1 MMSLDPYKAGL
12 LSKNTYYA
20 KNDIEA
26 RLVVVLQSTLD
37 NRGLHLIAQPS
48 RAVCLHEIH
57 ELIITDEPDAG
68 PNKDCNRV
76 GYFGFMEIT
85 AGGVIIKGDEVLCDG
100 ELVGHIAGFDETH
113 MPNHQNIII
122 YRENRSTGVALGA
135 RLGSKV
141 TFRHVVQD

>member
-1 MMSLDPYKAGL
+1 MSVDPYKAGL
-12 LSKNTYYA
+12 LKKNTYYA
-20 KNDIEA
+20 KTDIEA

-37 NRGLHLIAQPS
+37 NRGMHLISQPS

-68 PNKDCNRV
+68 PNKDLNRV
-76 GYFGFMEIT
+76 GYFGFMEIM

-100 ELVGHIAGFDETH
+100 KLIGRIAGFDETH

-122 YRENRSTGVALGA
+122 YSENRSTGVDLGA
-135 RLGSKV
+135 KLGSKV
-141 TFRHVVQD
+141 TFRHVVED